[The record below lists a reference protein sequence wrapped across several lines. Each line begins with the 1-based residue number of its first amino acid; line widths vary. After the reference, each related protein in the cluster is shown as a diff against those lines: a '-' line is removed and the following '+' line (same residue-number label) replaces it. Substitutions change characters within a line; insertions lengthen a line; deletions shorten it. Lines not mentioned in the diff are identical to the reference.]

1 MAKWAN
7 DLVMDQG
14 LEYLKY
20 HANNLVACAGQPTN
34 YAEAIGANFLG
45 MITLSIGHLNVSDGV
60 ISGRRLTVSGRMGLL
75 TQVAGLADHFAL
87 IDSVNQVYFTL
98 PKRPVRSRLTPKTVS
113 TPLIGTSPS
122 LTRFSIVLDR
132 PPTALGPADEVLVGP
147 TGQASL

>member
-87 IDSVNQVYFTL
+87 IDSVNQVLLYVTEAASSQQTYAQNSIDT
-98 PKRPVRSRLTPKTVS
+98 PDWDITIADPV
-113 TPLIGTSPS
+113 
-122 LTRFSIVLDR
+122 
-132 PPTALGPADEVLVGP
+132 
-147 TGQASL
+147 